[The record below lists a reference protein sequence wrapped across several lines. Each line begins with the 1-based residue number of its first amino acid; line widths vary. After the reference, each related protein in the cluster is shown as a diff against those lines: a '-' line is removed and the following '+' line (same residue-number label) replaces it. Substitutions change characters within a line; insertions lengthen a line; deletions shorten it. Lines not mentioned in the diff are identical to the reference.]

1 MPSKELGDIY
11 AYPNNNI
18 QVHLLCIIDA
28 NAQNLLHVI
37 IYNSTEL
44 KNNILIKILYLTIK
58 LCILVSRYKGL
69 KAREPIA
76 RSDNARHA
84 MRLEYHGLE
93 FGRWLVAREEM
104 RQKTSRRTKCFHR
117 YGIKTSPS
125 HSDPGISPKP
135 CRSQVVETT
144 SWYVLKPRPRMHLV
158 YSENHD
164 SQLNVPSN
172 C

>member
-11 AYPNNNI
+11 AYPNNNL

-28 NAQNLLHVI
+28 HMQNLLHVI
-37 IYNSTEL
+37 IYNHKEL
-44 KNNILIKILYLTIK
+44 KNNILIKILYLTVK
-58 LCILVSRYKGL
+58 LYILVSSYKGL
-69 KAREPIA
+69 KAREPVA
-76 RSDNARHA
+76 RSDNASHT
-84 MRLEYHGLE
+84 MSLEYHGLD
-93 FGRWLVAREEM
+93 FGGWLVAREEM
-104 RQKTSRRTKCFHR
+104 HLKASRGTKCFHR
-117 YGIKTSPS
+117 QGRKTCPS

-135 CRSQVVETT
+135 RRSQVVETT
-144 SWYVLKPRPRMHLV
+144 SWYVLKPRPRMCLV